1 MKPSAETGLASHS
14 SNMVAPREFARGCED
29 GEGWIKVTS
38 KKNLRKNK
46 GIHKNKPTK
55 DITFFSKENNQD
67 EVSSASDASIK
78 SDSSGTSWSSI
89 VKKSLKM
96 NVPRVSIDIASTSS
110 TSKQSSDSNNEV
122 QYLKTVRTCG
132 VKVNKPSKVQV
143 PPKIITVPDSDE
155 ASISESEFSEDEC
168 TPSKKVCASS
178 TVQHKI
184 PKNNEGS
191 MFSGSNKTNQEKV
204 NYLDNKRMHET
215 AFSATSPMEINDID
229 KN

>member
-1 MKPSAETGLASHS
+1 MKPSVETGLASHS
-14 SNMVAPREFARGCED
+14 PNMVAPREFARGCED
-29 GEGWIKVTS
+29 GDGWIKVSS

-110 TSKQSSDSNNEV
+110 TSKQSVDSNNEV

-132 VKVNKPSKVQV
+132 VKVNKPPPKVQV
-143 PPKIITVPDSDE
+143 PPKIITVLDSD
-155 ASISESEFSEDEC
+155 
-168 TPSKKVCASS
+168 
-178 TVQHKI
+178 
-184 PKNNEGS
+184 
-191 MFSGSNKTNQEKV
+191 
-204 NYLDNKRMHET
+204 
-215 AFSATSPMEINDID
+215 
-229 KN
+229 